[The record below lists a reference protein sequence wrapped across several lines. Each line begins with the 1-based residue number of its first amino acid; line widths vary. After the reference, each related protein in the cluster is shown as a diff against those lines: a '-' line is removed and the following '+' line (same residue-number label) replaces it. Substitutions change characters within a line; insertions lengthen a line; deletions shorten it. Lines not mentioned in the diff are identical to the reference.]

1 MFARTLISLSLG
13 LCVAGSAGCT
23 SGPHLRPQINPRVV
37 DRPKEGLMP
46 VVLIARF
53 NGDVGKLTEAYD
65 RAHAT
70 IMRRGGAVGAGELRH
85 HCATSRDALYI
96 IGVWDSEEHARSRWA
111 SEDFRSLLTS

>member
-1 MFARTLISLSLG
+1 
-13 LCVAGSAGCT
+13 
-23 SGPHLRPQINPRVV
+23 
-37 DRPKEGLMP
+37 MP

-111 SEDFRSLLTS
+111 SEDFRSLLTSVGFPSAPTETTILDLHAIEPPLPAGAPPPTQSR